1 MHTSYKDNYKV
12 HVTKVQDYILYLL
25 IYLLN
30 LFIVLTNARYKCTI
44 YMWPQDNIN
53 TAALKDSLKVQSGKV
68 MNMEEKIKDIVKEL
82 FGSGMTLDE
91 VIDYVS
97 SIASRED
104 YKRFCEK

>member
-1 MHTSYKDNYKV
+1 
-12 HVTKVQDYILYLL
+12 
-25 IYLLN
+25 
-30 LFIVLTNARYKCTI
+30 
-44 YMWPQDNIN
+44 
-53 TAALKDSLKVQSGKV
+53 
-68 MNMEEKIKDIVKEL
+68 MEEKIKDIVKEL